1 MKKMRRV
8 FFSFNYEKDSFRA
21 KQAYESWMSRLDRDA
36 GGYVEEAVW
45 EELKNQGEKAI
56 KDWINKEMQET
67 TVTIVLIG
75 AETDKDPY
83 VDFAIQKTFQRK
95 QGLVGVYV
103 HNMKDHQ
110 ENKGSLGQNPLDKY
124 YIKKGEERVYLS
136 KIYPTYEWIN
146 DSGYTN
152 LEEWVEQAAK
162 IART

>member
-1 MKKMRRV
+1 MRKV
-8 FFSFNYEKDSFRA
+8 FFSFNYERDSFRA

-36 GGYVEEAVW
+36 SGYAEDELW
-45 EELKNQGEKAI
+45 EELKKQGEEAI
-56 KDWINKEMQET
+56 KSWIDREMQET
-67 TVTIVLIG
+67 TVTVVLIG

-83 VDFAIQKTFQRK
+83 VNFAIQKSFQKK

-110 ENKGSLGQNPLDKY
+110 ENKDSLGQNPLEHY
-124 YIKKGEERVYLS
+124 YVKKGEEKVYLS

-152 LEEWVEQAAK
+152 LGEWVEEAAK
-162 IART
+162 IARTPPF